1 MYNLDPT
8 PLYHSS
14 YKEQVIVMYIYN
26 QEVWFKPP
34 AAVRSLITIGAA
46 PVLPCG
52 PRRTKLLC
60 TKLSSP
66 HFIWIDFYG

>member
-1 MYNLDPT
+1 
-8 PLYHSS
+8 
-14 YKEQVIVMYIYN
+14 MYIYN

-34 AAVRSLITIGAA
+34 AAARSVITIGAA

-52 PRRTKLLC
+52 PRRTELLC

-66 HFIWIDFYG
+66 HFI